1 LLYSFRNREPQIGED
16 TYVSEQAVLIGDV
29 KIGDDCYIGP
39 GAILR
44 GDYGTIEVGDGT
56 AVEDGVVIHV
66 IPDGLCKIGKKVTI
80 GHGAIIHSSSIGDLV
95 TIGMGAIISIEAQVG
110 AETTVAEGSV
120 VRIKQ
125 TVPPAV
131 VVGGNPVKVIRTI
144 TEDDRRF
151 GNYGKQLY
159 IDLAH
164 EYLRDGLKK
173 VDSSFETKSR

>member
-1 LLYSFRNREPQIGED
+1 LLYNFRNRAPQIGKE

-66 IPDGLCKIGKKVTI
+66 PPDSLCKIGKKVII

-95 TIGMGAIISIEAQVG
+95 TVGMGAIISIEAQVG

-120 VRIKQ
+120 VRMRQI
-125 TVPPAV
+125 VPAAV
-131 VVGGNPVKVIRTI
+131 VVGGNPVKVIRSI

-164 EYLRDGLKK
+164 EYLRDGLKR
-173 VDSSFETKSR
+173 VDSSFETKS